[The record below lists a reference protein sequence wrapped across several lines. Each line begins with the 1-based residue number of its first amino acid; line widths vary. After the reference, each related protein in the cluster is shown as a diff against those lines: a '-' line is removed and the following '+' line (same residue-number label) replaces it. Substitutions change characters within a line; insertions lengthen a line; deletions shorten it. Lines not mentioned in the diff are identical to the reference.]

1 MSDILN
7 QFCKWIHDNDSYFIS
22 ADKWMGTFLGH
33 FGNPLPWITLVFI
46 ALFFASVFFFIKNG
60 KYKKFFEWISNHI
73 RACSIVILVSGFI
86 LYTVG
91 FYSSGYSAL
100 AIIPRAII
108 SSFRMFVV
116 ANELA
121 RVHKDLQGDAIYMAF
136 FALIHFSAAIIT
148 FMFIF
153 KMVGYKFQSMLKIR
167 RNYISNAKNG
177 TVHLFWGVNESSCSL
192 AENIKNEHF
201 SESDTIIFI
210 DVDMECGNNCQKK
223 STISSITNTITLN
236 DSEIAFLDKIDALVD
251 HCYNGPSSVD
261 TSSNDDIFG
270 QLGLNRVRKILQKN
284 KNIYIYLLSDDEDL
298 NISDALNLQND
309 KFLKELKNNDSLRLF
324 VHARHDSYNEVYT
337 HYSQYADDCK
347 KTNIKIIDSAFFSI
361 QALKLNDET
370 LPVSCVSIDPKTH
383 TVENPFTA
391 MIVGFGEIGQEAFKF
406 LYEFSVFID
415 SNKNKTPFRCYAF
428 DEKMDKIE
436 GLLRTKMPAIS
447 DEELCL
453 VKTSV
458 DSNLYWDYVKNNINE
473 LNYVVIALN
482 NDASGMATAVNL
494 FKYALKERDSQ
505 SPKLKIMVRC
515 YDISNEKRMS
525 EVEKKLNSS
534 AKGMN
539 VEIRLFATSKE
550 LFTYKNVVSDSILDE
565 AKEFHYIYE
574 NSLLPAEKRWK
585 LSVDEQW
592 KQSFIAVVGEDGKEK
607 SVIENEME
615 KRKISRYHAI
625 DEINRKISQNFANS
639 LHSRTKMIMMR
650 LEKTNK
656 SDKTDNFDRLKLY
669 YGYVKNRTPKTTTY
683 NCNNRDAELLYN
695 MAIVEHERWIAAH
708 KLMGYT
714 HGCKTEYVKKH
725 HKYMCKF
732 QELQEEE
739 TKSYDCNVVDTTIKL
754 AYKKVNKDSLEE

>member
-1 MSDILN
+1 
-7 QFCKWIHDNDSYFIS
+7 
-22 ADKWMGTFLGH
+22 
-33 FGNPLPWITLVFI
+33 
-46 ALFFASVFFFIKNG
+46 
-60 KYKKFFEWISNHI
+60 
-73 RACSIVILVSGFI
+73 
-86 LYTVG
+86 
-91 FYSSGYSAL
+91 
-100 AIIPRAII
+100 
-108 SSFRMFVV
+108 MFVV